1 VKKIK
6 EFIISIIIIFC
17 ICFGQSVEADSVNI
31 HRKTIGFDKIQ
42 HLAFS
47 CLWTLS
53 NQYVLEN
60 KSGFSEQK
68 ALSYSVSS
76 SALLGI
82 AKELNDVQTKE
93 MLFDWADMIANAIG
107 IAIAVIIITH

>member
-1 VKKIK
+1 MKVLA
-6 EFIISIIIIFC
+6 ISIIIIFN
-17 ICFGQSVEADSVNI
+17 ICFAQSAQSDSLNMSHKI
-31 HRKTIGFDKIQ
+31 IGFDKIQ
-42 HLAFS
+42 HAAFS

-53 NQYVLEN
+53 SQYVLEN

-68 ALSYSVSS
+68 TLPYSAGS

-93 MLFDWADMIANAIG
+93 KPFDWGDMIANGIG
-107 IAIAVIIITH
+107 IAIAVMIITH